1 MLSEG
6 DDDGDA
12 AAARTP
18 TARGA
23 PPSRE
28 RRAAARLVR
37 EVCVVFAARTH
48 STVSLLT
55 HVAGRGGARRQ
66 SSSSLS
72 SSPVNAGASGVSH
85 HQDGGEIEKRTR
97 VFRISWHL
105 GLTLHPAARI
115 TAIGSA
121 CVRIVVALRRDWPIV
136 CSHGSTRAVAPS
148 RSGAAAPT
156 TSPRSSC
163 SSDAAIVANRGVL
176 GANARSSSA
185 ATGSVDERAS
195 ARPRCISFRAGGAE
209 RRKGPSGSVTSFETL
224 PKEATRRA
232 ANAAA
237 RQGWLGVCGPLWAG
251 KRRKAPSDH
260 EHCARARRET
270 TIEQRATA
278 LQRASLGLHH
288 GLH

>member
-1 MLSEG
+1 MTTISGVEAVALVLSEG

-66 SSSSLS
+66 SSSSSS
-72 SSPVNAGASGVSH
+72 SSPANAGASGVSH

-121 CVRIVVALRRDWPIV
+121 CVRIVVALRRDWPIGRLLARFD
-136 CSHGSTRAVAPS
+136 SRRRSESIRRRSTDNI
-148 RSGAAAPT
+148 T
-156 TSPRSSC
+156 
-163 SSDAAIVANRGVL
+163 AIVVFL
-176 GANARSSSA
+176 
-185 ATGSVDERAS
+185 
-195 ARPRCISFRAGGAE
+195 
-209 RRKGPSGSVTSFETL
+209 
-224 PKEATRRA
+224 
-232 ANAAA
+232 
-237 RQGWLGVCGPLWAG
+237 
-251 KRRKAPSDH
+251 
-260 EHCARARRET
+260 
-270 TIEQRATA
+270 
-278 LQRASLGLHH
+278 
-288 GLH
+288 